1 MADSGYDIADYR
13 SIEPAF
19 GTLAEAEL
27 LTTEALALGIRT
39 IIDVVPTH
47 VSDQH
52 PWFQVALTDGPGT
65 PARELFWFRPGRG
78 RVGEEPP
85 TDWVGEFGGQAWTR
99 SKNPDGQP
107 GERFLHLFTAQ

>member
-27 LTTEALALGIRT
+27 LTTETLALGIRT

-107 GERFLHLFTAQ
+107 GEWFLHLFTAQ